1 MANRDNVQIAPAEGK
16 LGVLIPGMGA
26 VTTTFI
32 AGLEAIKRGQ
42 GKPIGSL
49 TQLGTVRLGKR
60 TESRSP
66 AIRDFVPL
74 ASLEDIE
81 VGCWDIF
88 EDNAYE
94 AAVKAGVLEMPLLE
108 QVKEPLSAI
117 KPMKAVFDQN
127 FVKRINGPNVMT
139 GGSKMDYA
147 ERVMDDIRQF
157 KQRTGVAR
165 LTMIW
170 CGSTEVYHEAA
181 PVHATLKDFECGLHK
196 NDPEISPSQI
206 YAYAALKIGRSL
218 MPTARRT
225 LPPTC
230 RPCWTWR
237 AT

>member
-1 MANRDNVQIAPAEGK
+1 LPNPDNVRIAPAEGK
-16 LGVLIPGMGA
+16 LGVLVPGMGA

-32 AGLEAIKRGQ
+32 AGLEAIKRGL

-49 TQLGTVRLGKR
+49 TQLGTIRLGKR
-60 TESRSP
+60 TEGRSP

-74 ASLEDIE
+74 AAAADLA

-94 AAVKAGVLEMPLLE
+94 AAVKAGVLDMGLLQ

-117 KPMKAVFDQN
+117 TPMKAVFDQN
-127 FVKRINGPNVMT
+127 YVKRIHGPNVKT

-147 ERVMDDIRQF
+147 EMVMDDIRQF
-157 KQRTGVAR
+157 KEKSGASR

-170 CGSTEVYHEAA
+170 CGSTEVFHEAA
-181 PVHATLKDFECGLHK
+181 AVHATLQDFECGLQR

-206 YAYAALKIGRSL
+206 YAYAAL
-218 MPTARRT
+218 
-225 LPPTC
+225 
-230 RPCWTWR
+230 
-237 AT
+237 